1 MCKGP
6 MEEEVRTHSKRG
18 KKVSVTGE
26 QRARGR
32 IDHEMNLDRQ
42 PLVICDILG
51 HLMDLDLCPEK
62 TGCH

>member
-1 MCKGP
+1 M
-6 MEEEVRTHSKRG
+6 RTHSKRG

-26 QRARGR
+26 QRARGS

-51 HLMDLDLCPEK
+51 HVMDLDLCPEK